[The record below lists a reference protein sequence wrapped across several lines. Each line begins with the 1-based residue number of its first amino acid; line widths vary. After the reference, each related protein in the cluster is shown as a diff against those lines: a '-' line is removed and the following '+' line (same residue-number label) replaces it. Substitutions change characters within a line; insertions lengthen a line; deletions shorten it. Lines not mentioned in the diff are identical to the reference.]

1 MTTDTAIARSV
12 LSDAVK
18 DRLLEGI
25 LDGRYPP
32 GSRIVETRVAK
43 ELGTSQAPVREAL
56 RDLEALGLVEIA
68 AFRGARVRRPSKDEL
83 LEAYVVRAELEAL
96 AVRLALPTLDETG
109 IARLERRVADMLDAA
124 RRGDTVAE
132 AAADAAFH
140 GDLVELAGNAT
151 LARVWSRLEPHSR
164 TYITMALPGGDR
176 VRMAEL
182 HNPILD
188 ALRTGDPAEAEATI
202 RHHFE
207 LARASVAERWV
218 DSPPA
223 ATPAATPAADASAGA

>member
-1 MTTDTAIARSV
+1 MTAETAISRSV

-32 GSRIVETRVAK
+32 GSRIIETRVAK

-56 RDLEALGLVEIA
+56 RDLEALGVVEIA
-68 AFRGARVRRPSKDEL
+68 AFRGARVRMPSKDEM

-96 AVRLALPTLDETG
+96 AVRLALPALADADL
-109 IARLERRVADMLDAA
+109 ARLQRRLADMLDAA

-151 LARVWSRLEPHSR
+151 LARVWGRLEPHSR

-182 HNPILD
+182 HGPIID
-188 ALRTGDPAEAEATI
+188 ALRTGDPAEAEDAI

-207 LARASVAERWV
+207 LARASLAERWV
-218 DSPPA
+218 DV
-223 ATPAATPAADASAGA
+223 PAADAAEPVEPLAD